1 MRFLVDAQLPPALAR
16 SLEGRGHVAEHV
28 YDIGMAEAPDRKI
41 WDYAHR
47 ENAILVTKDD
57 DFAALQA
64 LEKNG
69 PTIVWI
75 RVGNTT
81 KRALLVRVDQFIET
95 IETMLRSGE
104 RLIEVI

>member
-1 MRFLVDAQLPPALAR
+1 
-16 SLEGRGHVAEHV
+16 
-28 YDIGMAEAPDRKI
+28 MAEAPDRKI
-41 WDYAHR
+41 WGYAHR

-57 DFAALQA
+57 DFVALQA

-69 PTIVWI
+69 PTIIVWI

-81 KRALLVRVDQFIET
+81 KRALLVRVDQYIET
-95 IETMLRSGE
+95 IETMLRNGE